1 MKKRAAYSA
10 ADLVEDGMIVG
21 LGTGST
27 VYFTL
32 ERLSARIEDGL
43 SIRGVPT
50 SLQTIMRARLFHIP
64 LVALEEV
71 DTLDIAIDGADQVDT
86 HGCLIKGRG
95 GAHTREK
102 CVADA
107 ARELVIVVTPQ
118 KLSESLDLPVPVE
131 VIPFAWGH
139 VSRAIHHL
147 GGKASL
153 REGQGKD
160 GPVITDNGNFLLDC
174 DFGILTDPSELESEL
189 DTIPGV
195 VGTGL
200 FTRFSRKTKVVV
212 GTERKIRFISY

>member
-1 MKKRAAYSA
+1 MKKRAAYRA
-10 ADLVEDGMIVG
+10 ADLVENEMVVG

-32 ERLSARIEDGL
+32 ERLSARIKDGL

-50 SLQTIMRARLFHIP
+50 SLQTIIRARLFHIP

-71 DTLDIAIDGADQVDT
+71 DHLDIAIDGADQVDS
-86 HGCLIKGRG
+86 HGYLIKGRG

-107 ARELVIVVTPQ
+107 THELVIVVTPQ
-118 KLSESLDLPVPVE
+118 KLSECLDIPIPVE
-131 VIPFAWGH
+131 VIPFAWAH
-139 VSRAIHHL
+139 VSRAIHSL
-147 GGKASL
+147 GGTASL
-153 REGQGKD
+153 REGYGKD

-174 DFGILTDPSELESEL
+174 DFGIISDPSKLEREL

-200 FTRFSRKTKVVV
+200 FTRFSQKTKVVV
-212 GTERKIRFISY
+212 GTEKKIRSISY